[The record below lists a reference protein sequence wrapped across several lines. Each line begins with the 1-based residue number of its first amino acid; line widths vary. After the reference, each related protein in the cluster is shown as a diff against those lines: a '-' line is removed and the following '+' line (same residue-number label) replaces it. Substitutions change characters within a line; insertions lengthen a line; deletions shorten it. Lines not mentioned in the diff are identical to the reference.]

1 MCLFLKFTVIFE
13 KLLFLILILIFVHSK
28 PIRMNPKIL
37 IIGACGQIGTELTQK
52 LRKIYGTENVIAS
65 DIRKLNVDVVNSG
78 PFEVINALDF
88 NQIEH
93 LVEVHQITD
102 VYLMAAL
109 LSATAEKNP
118 AFAWDL
124 NMNSL
129 FHVLNLAK
137 AGKIKKIF
145 WPSSIAV
152 FGPTTPKENT
162 PQYTIMEPSTVYGIS
177 KQSGERWCEYYHNLF
192 GVDVRSIRYP
202 GLISWSSPP
211 GGGTTDYAVDIY
223 HKALENQSYECFLSA
238 ETKMP
243 MMYMDDAIA
252 ATIQIMQAPAEQ
264 IKIRSSYNLAAM
276 SFTPTEIAA
285 EIQKHIPEFTISYAP
300 DFRQKIADSWPASID
315 DSRAREDW
323 GWNHHFT
330 LDNMTVDMLEHLK

>member
-1 MCLFLKFTVIFE
+1 
-13 KLLFLILILIFVHSK
+13 
-28 PIRMNPKIL
+28 MNPKIL

-152 FGPTTPKENT
+152 FGPTTPRQNT
-162 PQYTIMEPSTVYGIS
+162 PQYTVMEPSTVYGIS
-177 KQSGERWCEYYHNLF
+177 KQTGERWCEYYHKQY

-202 GLISWSSPP
+202 GLISWSTEA

-223 HKALENQSYECFLSA
+223 HKAITDGKFTSFLS
-238 ETKMP
+238 ENSELP
-243 MMYMDDAIA
+243 MMYMDDAIK
-252 ATIQIMQAPAEQ
+252 ATIGIMQAPAEQ
-264 IKIRSSYNLAAM
+264 VKIRSAYNLAAM
-276 SFTPTEIAA
+276 SFTPKQIGEEIK
-285 EIQKHIPEFTISYAP
+285 KHYPNFELSYEP

-315 DSRAREDW
+315 DTSAREDW
-323 GWNHHFT
+323 GWKNDFD
-330 LDNMTVDMLEHLK
+330 LENMTVDMFKNLNEHTYKK

>member
-1 MCLFLKFTVIFE
+1 MST
-13 KLLFLILILIFVHSK
+13 
-28 PIRMNPKIL
+28 KIL

-52 LRKIYGTENVIAS
+52 LRAIYGVENVIAS
-65 DIRKLNVDVVNSG
+65 DIRKLNIDVVNSG
-78 PFEVINALDF
+78 PFEVVNALDF

-93 LVEVHQITD
+93 LVEIHKID
-102 VYLMAAL
+102 EVYLMAAL

-152 FGPTTPKENT
+152 FGPTTPRENT

-177 KQSGERWCEYYHNLF
+177 KQSGERWCEYYHKIF

-211 GGGTTDYAVDIY
+211 GGGTTDYAVDIFY
-223 HKALENQSYECFLSA
+223 KALSEKKYECFLSS

-264 IKIRSSYNLAAM
+264 VKIRSSYNLAAM
-276 SFTPTEIAA
+276 SFTPTEIAT
-285 EIQKHIPEFTISYAP
+285 EIKKHISDFNITYNP
-300 DFRQKIADSWPASID
+300 DFRQNIADSWPATID
-315 DSRAREDW
+315 DSSARKDW
-323 GWNHHFT
+323 GWNHKF
-330 LDNMTVDMLEHLK
+330 DIESMTIDMIEHLKK

>member
-1 MCLFLKFTVIFE
+1 MTT
-13 KLLFLILILIFVHSK
+13 
-28 PIRMNPKIL
+28 KIL

-52 LRKIYGTENVIAS
+52 LRAIYGVENVIAS
-65 DIRKLNVDVVNSG
+65 DIRKLNIDVVNSG
-78 PFEVINALDF
+78 PFEVVNALDY
-88 NQIEH
+88 NQIQH
-93 LVEVHQITD
+93 LVEIHKID
-102 VYLMAAL
+102 EVYLMAAL

-152 FGPTTPKENT
+152 FGSTTPKENT

-177 KQSGERWCEYYHNLF
+177 KQSGERWCEYYHNIF

-202 GLISWSSPP
+202 GLISWSSPA
-211 GGGTTDYAVDIY
+211 GGGTTDYAVDIFY
-223 HKALENQSYECFLSA
+223 KALSEKKYDCFLSS

-276 SFTPTEIAA
+276 SFTPTELAA
-285 EIQKHIPEFTISYAP
+285 EIKKHIPEFTISYSP
-300 DFRQKIADSWPASID
+300 DFRQKIADSWPTSID
-315 DSRAREDW
+315 DSLARKDW
-323 GWNHHFT
+323 GWIHKF
-330 LDNMTVDMLEHLK
+330 DIESMTKDMLEHLKE

>member
-1 MCLFLKFTVIFE
+1 
-13 KLLFLILILIFVHSK
+13 
-28 PIRMNPKIL
+28 MNPKIL

-285 EIQKHIPEFTISYAP
+285 EIQKHIPDFTISYAP
-300 DFRQKIADSWPASID
+300 DSRQKIADSWPASID

>member
-1 MCLFLKFTVIFE
+1 MST
-13 KLLFLILILIFVHSK
+13 
-28 PIRMNPKIL
+28 KIL
-37 IIGACGQIGTELTQK
+37 IIGACGQIGTELTQQ
-52 LRKIYGTENVIAS
+52 LRAIYGVENVIAS
-65 DIRKLNVDVVNSG
+65 DIRKLNIDVVNSG
-78 PFEVINALDF
+78 PFEVVNALDF
-88 NQIEH
+88 NQIQH
-93 LVEVHQITD
+93 LVEIHKID
-102 VYLMAAL
+102 EVYLMAAL

-118 AFAWDL
+118 SFAWDL

-177 KQSGERWCEYYHNLF
+177 KQSGERWCEYYHNVF

-211 GGGTTDYAVDIY
+211 GGGTTDYAVDIFY
-223 HKALENQSYECFLSA
+223 KALSEKKYDCFLSS

-243 MMYMDDAIA
+243 MMYMEDAIA

-264 IKIRSSYNLAAM
+264 VKIRSSYNLAAM
-276 SFTPTEIAA
+276 SFTPTELAT
-285 EIQKHIPEFTISYAP
+285 EIKKHIPEFNISYNP

-315 DSRAREDW
+315 DSSARKDW
-323 GWNHHFT
+323 NWCHKF
-330 LDNMTVDMLEHLK
+330 DIESMTNDMLEHLKK

>member
-1 MCLFLKFTVIFE
+1 MERSGIKR
-13 KLLFLILILIFVHSK
+13 LLCMST
-28 PIRMNPKIL
+28 KIL
-37 IIGACGQIGTELTQK
+37 IIGACGQIGTELTKK
-52 LRKIYGTENVIAS
+52 LRSIYGNDNVIAS
-65 DIRKLNVDVVNSG
+65 DIRKLNNDIVNNG
-78 PFEVINALDF
+78 IFEVVNALDY

-93 LVEVHQITD
+93 LIEQYQITD

-137 AGKIKKIF
+137 AKKIKKIF

-152 FGPTTPKENT
+152 FGPTTPRDNT
-162 PQYTIMEPSTVYGIS
+162 PQYTIMEPTTVYGIS
-177 KQSGERWCEYYHNLF
+177 KQTGERWCEYYNHIY

-202 GLISWSSPP
+202 GLISWSTEP

-223 HKALENQSYECFLSA
+223 HKALKDGKYECFLSEQTA
-238 ETKMP
+238 LP
-243 MMYMDDAIA
+243 MMYMDDAIR
-252 ATIQIMQAPAEQ
+252 ATIEIMQASSEQ
-264 IKIRSSYNLAAM
+264 IKIRSSYNLSGI
-276 SFTPTEIAA
+276 SFTPAEIAA
-285 EIQKHIPEFTISYAP
+285 EIKKHIPQFTISYKP

-315 DSRAREDW
+315 DNCARADW
-323 GWNHHFT
+323 NWKHEYDLAT
-330 LDNMTVDMLEHLK
+330 ITEEMLAHLK

>member
-1 MCLFLKFTVIFE
+1 MST
-13 KLLFLILILIFVHSK
+13 
-28 PIRMNPKIL
+28 KIL

-52 LRKIYGTENVIAS
+52 LRAIYGVENVIAS
-65 DIRKLNVDVVNSG
+65 DIRKLNIDVVNSG
-78 PFEVINALDF
+78 PFEVVNALDF
-88 NQIEH
+88 NQIQH
-93 LVEVHQITD
+93 LVEIHKID
-102 VYLMAAL
+102 EIYLMAAL

-152 FGPTTPKENT
+152 FGPTTPRENT

-177 KQSGERWCEYYHNLF
+177 KQSGERWCEYYHNTY

-211 GGGTTDYAVDIY
+211 GGGTTDYAVDIFY
-223 HKALENQSYECFLSA
+223 KALSEKKYECFLSS

-252 ATIQIMQAPAEQ
+252 ATIQIMQSPKEK

-285 EIQKHIPEFTISYAP
+285 EIKKHIPDFNISYNP

-315 DSRAREDW
+315 DNSARKDW
-323 GWNHHFT
+323 GWNHQF
-330 LDNMTVDMLEHLK
+330 DISNMTKDMLEHLKK

>member
-1 MCLFLKFTVIFE
+1 MDT
-13 KLLFLILILIFVHSK
+13 
-28 PIRMNPKIL
+28 KIL
-37 IIGACGQIGTELTQK
+37 IIGACGQIGTELTAK
-52 LRKIYGTENVIAS
+52 LRATYGVNNVIAS
-65 DIRKLNVDVVNSG
+65 DIRKLNNDVVNNG
-78 PFEVINALDF
+78 IFEVINALDY

-93 LVEVHQITD
+93 LIEQYQITD

-152 FGPTTPKENT
+152 FGPTTPRQNT

-177 KQSGERWCEYYHNLF
+177 KQTGERWCEYYHNQY

-202 GLISWSSPP
+202 GLISWSTEA

-223 HKALENQSYECFLSA
+223 HKALTDGKFTSFLS
-238 ETKMP
+238 ENTELP
-243 MMYMDDAIA
+243 MMYMDDAIK
-252 ATIQIMQAPAEQ
+252 ATIGIMQAPSEQ

-276 SFTPTEIAA
+276 SFTPKQIGKEIK
-285 EIQKHIPEFTISYAP
+285 KHYPNFELSYTP

-315 DSRAREDW
+315 DTSAREDW
-323 GWNHHFT
+323 GWKNDFT
-330 LDNMTVDMLEHLK
+330 IENMTVDMFQNLKEHIYKK

>member
-1 MCLFLKFTVIFE
+1 MST
-13 KLLFLILILIFVHSK
+13 
-28 PIRMNPKIL
+28 KIL
-37 IIGACGQIGTELTQK
+37 IIGACGQIGTELTQQ
-52 LRKIYGTENVIAS
+52 LRAIYGVENVIAS
-65 DIRKLNVDVVNSG
+65 DIRKLNIDVVNSG
-78 PFEVINALDF
+78 PFEVVNALDF
-88 NQIEH
+88 NQIQH
-93 LVEVHQITD
+93 LVEIHKID
-102 VYLMAAL
+102 EVYLMAAL

-118 AFAWDL
+118 SFAWDL

-177 KQSGERWCEYYHNLF
+177 KQSGERWCEYYHNVF

-211 GGGTTDYAVDIY
+211 GGGTTDYAVDIFY
-223 HKALENQSYECFLSA
+223 KALSEKKYDCFLSS

-264 IKIRSSYNLAAM
+264 VKIRSSYNLAAM

-285 EIQKHIPEFTISYAP
+285 EIKKHIPEFSISYSP

-315 DSRAREDW
+315 DSLARKDW
-323 GWNHHFT
+323 NWNHKF
-330 LDNMTVDMLEHLK
+330 DIESMTKDMIAHLKK

>member
-1 MCLFLKFTVIFE
+1 
-13 KLLFLILILIFVHSK
+13 
-28 PIRMNPKIL
+28 MNTKIL

-52 LRKIYGTENVIAS
+52 LRAIYGVENVIAS
-65 DIRKLNVDVVNSG
+65 DIRKLNIDVVNSG
-78 PFEVINALDF
+78 PFEVVNALDF
-88 NQIEH
+88 NQIQH
-93 LVEVHQITD
+93 LVEIHNID
-102 VYLMAAL
+102 EVYLMAAL

-118 AFAWDL
+118 SFAWDL

-152 FGPTTPKENT
+152 FGPTTPRENT

-177 KQSGERWCEYYHNLF
+177 KQSGERWCEYYHNVF

-211 GGGTTDYAVDIY
+211 GGGTTDYAVDIFY
-223 HKALENQSYECFLSA
+223 KALLEKKYECFLSS

-264 IKIRSSYNLAAM
+264 IRIRSSYNLAAM

-285 EIQKHIPEFTISYAP
+285 EIKKHIPDFSISYNP

-315 DSRAREDW
+315 DSLARKDW
-323 GWNHHFT
+323 GWSYKF
-330 LDNMTVDMLEHLK
+330 DIESMTKDMLEHLKK

>member
-1 MCLFLKFTVIFE
+1 MAT
-13 KLLFLILILIFVHSK
+13 
-28 PIRMNPKIL
+28 KIL

-52 LRKIYGTENVIAS
+52 LRGIYGVENVIAS
-65 DIRKLNVDVVNSG
+65 DIRKLNIDVVNSG

-88 NQIEH
+88 NQIQH
-93 LVEVHQITD
+93 LVEVHQID
-102 VYLMAAL
+102 EVYLMAAL

-152 FGPTTPKENT
+152 FGPTTPRENT

-177 KQSGERWCEYYHNLF
+177 KQTGERWCEYYHNIY

-211 GGGTTDYAVDIY
+211 GGGTTDYAVDIF
-223 HKALENQSYECFLSA
+223 HKAIAKKKYDCFLSS

-252 ATIQIMQAPAEQ
+252 ATIQIMQSPKEQ

-276 SFTPTEIAA
+276 SFTPTEIAE
-285 EIQKHIPEFTISYAP
+285 EIKKHIPEFTITYHP

-315 DSRAREDW
+315 DSAAREDW
-323 GWNHHFT
+323 NWNHKF
-330 LDNMTVDMLEHLK
+330 DISSMTKDMLDHLKK

>member
-1 MCLFLKFTVIFE
+1 
-13 KLLFLILILIFVHSK
+13 
-28 PIRMNPKIL
+28 MNTKIL
-37 IIGACGQIGTELTQK
+37 IIGACGQIGTELTVR
-52 LRKIYGTENVIAS
+52 LRNLYGIENVVAS
-65 DIRKLNVDVVNSG
+65 DIRKLNNDIVNNG
-78 PFEVINALDF
+78 IFEVVNALDY

-93 LVEVHQITD
+93 LIEQYQITD

-137 AGKIKKIF
+137 AKKIKKIF

-162 PQYTIMEPSTVYGIS
+162 PQYTIMEPTTVYGIS
-177 KQSGERWCEYYHNLF
+177 KQTGERWCEYYHHQY

-202 GLISWSSPP
+202 GLISWTTEP

-223 HKALENQSYECFLSA
+223 HKALKEGTFECFLS
-238 ETKMP
+238 ENSKLP
-243 MMYMDDAIA
+243 MMYMDDAIR
-252 ATIQIMQAPAEQ
+252 ATIEIMQAPSEQ
-264 IKIRSSYNLAAM
+264 IKIRSSYNLAGV
-276 SFTPTEIAA
+276 SFTPA
-285 EIQKHIPEFTISYAP
+285 EVAEDIQKHLSNFSITYKP

-315 DSRAREDW
+315 DSSARQDW
-323 GWNHHFT
+323 NWKHSFDLSAIT
-330 LDNMTVDMLEHLK
+330 EEMLRNLK